1 MAKQRKDWK
10 LSDLSF
16 ISTKEQKVEIEKPKH
31 AETVVTLISHVN
43 DEDALLAHINAIEKR
58 GVVVRMVRLLR
69 LLSQSLTFLL
79 TTSMRTF
86 SPTLVF
92 SSVLLL
98 TPRLFVDR
106 ALAKVKK
113 MFPNLPEEQLNAMA
127 AMLRDSVEG

>member
-58 GVVVRMVRLLR
+58 GVVGEDGKVAEAALTIADILADYINENILTNTRIQLR
-69 LLSQSLTFLL
+69 LTAD
-79 TTSMRTF
+79 
-86 SPTLVF
+86 PTIV
-92 SSVLLL
+92 
-98 TPRLFVDR
+98 VDR